1 MVNIEVISRAGAKVV
16 LQTKGTEV
24 SLPGT
29 ENVLV
34 KLGIGANTVVEM
46 KQEGDHL
53 IVVLSNGEVITIDNY
68 FAQVCEADKPAEADT
83 VSAHAAADT
92 GNQLVL
98 ENDTGNLIWARTTVE
113 DNCLNSV
120 EYFSIDNITPLLT
133 EGSIDVDHAVAWWG
147 WKPILGY
154 GAVITAAI
162 IGLSQWDD

>member
-98 ENDTGNLIWARTTVE
+98 
-113 DNCLNSV
+113 
-120 EYFSIDNITPLLT
+120 
-133 EGSIDVDHAVAWWG
+133 
-147 WKPILGY
+147 
-154 GAVITAAI
+154 
-162 IGLSQWDD
+162 